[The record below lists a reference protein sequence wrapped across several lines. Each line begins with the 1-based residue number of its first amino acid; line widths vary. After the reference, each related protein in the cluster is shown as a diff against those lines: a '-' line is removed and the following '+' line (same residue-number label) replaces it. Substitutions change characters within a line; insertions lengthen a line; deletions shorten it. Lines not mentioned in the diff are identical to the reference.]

1 MNAEIARVLAVLQ
14 GQQRFERSHCIAGAN
29 GAELSLGASRGNT
42 DTMLN
47 AQKKPD
53 VWAIPASVGPD
64 LIKPIV
70 LREIVSQWPTLD
82 DTQKVNVLLGIAHVG
97 HGRMREVAN
106 EVRQIAQ
113 LAKQSVSSD
122 WVRTLGD
129 IIGEVG
135 TVGKM
140 RTVSELDEPTR
151 SEIEGAIAQ
160 VAQALEKSSLCVVP
174 SVLSYVSSDAA
185 KTIAP
190 SNIRNIYG
198 RAPSAKELDSVM
210 AQAKKRTADIRS
222 PPSSRRP
229 SMAPSSSVRPSTA
242 EPDGSAASSQLNSPE
257 PSSADATS
265 CFGLFGGESDD
276 DESEEN
282 DMSTG
287 DDTLVLVNNYTLPM
301 NVKSSHRAD
310 HVGRLS
316 RLLAVAS
323 SVSSSASGF
332 TSAQSAPGDARGS
345 AIRGAQGGQPASGLG
360 MRRGASAGG
369 GKSKLGMIAPRRRA
383 AATPSLP
390 SAGLGSVASS
400 RRADSGTAI
409 TQVTKKIRLAN
420 IEETADSMNDRERLL
435 QARRDK
441 AAQDREAKRQKQQEA
456 AEERKRQREENRLQK
471 QAGTTANTAKRAKRQ
486 SKSTPGLDETGD
498 GSQMHKATSPGT
510 ISSDDESDVPLEYRT
525 YTGDTPDRQALYT
538 NTNALKDADRK
549 LMYCFF
555 KGLDVPPNT
564 GDEVKFALN
573 EATID
578 DPRYPGKKCT
588 EIMMFKA
595 NLLSGKW
602 DKIRRLK
609 R

>member
-14 GQQRFERSHCIAGAN
+14 GQQRFERSHSIAGAN
-29 GAELSLGASRGNT
+29 GAELLLGASRGT
-42 DTMLN
+42 DTMHD

-64 LIKPIV
+64 LTKPFV

-113 LAKQSVSSD
+113 LAKQCVSSD

-129 IIGEVG
+129 IIGEAG

-140 RTVSELDEPTR
+140 RSASELDEPTR

-160 VAQALEKSSLCVVP
+160 VARALEKVSLCVVP
-174 SVLSYVSSDAA
+174 SALSYVSSDAA

-190 SNIRNIYG
+190 ASIRNIYG
-198 RAPSAKELDSVM
+198 RAPSEKELESVM
-210 AQAKKRTADIRS
+210 AQAKKKTADVRS

-229 SMAPSSSVRPSTA
+229 SMAPSSSVRPST
-242 EPDGSAASSQLNSPE
+242 EPNGSATSSQLNSPE
-257 PSSADATS
+257 PSSADATA
-265 CFGLFGGESDD
+265 CLGLFGGESDD
-276 DESEEN
+276 DDESEEKE
-282 DMSTG
+282 TE
-287 DDTLVLVNNYTLPM
+287 DDTCVLVNNYTLPM

-316 RLLAVAS
+316 RLLAVAN
-323 SVSSSASGF
+323 SVSSTAGGF
-332 TSAQSAPGDARGS
+332 TSAQSAPGDARNP
-345 AIRGAQGGQPASGLG
+345 ANRGAQSGQPASGLG

-369 GKSKLGMIAPRRRA
+369 KSKLGMIAPRRRA
-383 AATPSLP
+383 TATPSLP
-390 SAGLGSVASS
+390 SAGLVSVASS

-435 QARRDK
+435 QERREK

-456 AEERKRQREENRLQK
+456 ADERKRQREENRLQK
-471 QAGTTANTAKRAKRQ
+471 QAGATANTAKRAKRQ
-486 SKSTPGLDETGD
+486 SKTTPGPDEHGD
-498 GSQMHKATSPGT
+498 GNQMPKATSPGT
-510 ISSDDESDVPLEYRT
+510 VSSDDESDVPLEYRT

-538 NTNALKDADRK
+538 NTNALQDADRK

-602 DKIRRLK
+602 DKIRRIK

>member
-1 MNAEIARVLAVLQ
+1 MNAEVARVLAVLQ
-14 GQQRFERSHCIAGAN
+14 GQQRFERSHSIAGAN
-29 GAELSLGASRGNT
+29 SAELSLSASRGT
-42 DTMLN
+42 DTMHD

-64 LIKPIV
+64 LTKPTV
-70 LREIVSQWPTLD
+70 LRSIVSQWPTLD

-106 EVRQIAQ
+106 EVRQVAQ
-113 LAKQSVSSD
+113 LAKQCVSSD

-129 IIGEVG
+129 IIGEAG

-140 RTVSELDEPTR
+140 RSASELDEPTR

-160 VAQALEKSSLCVVP
+160 VARALEKVSLCVVP
-174 SVLSYVSSDAA
+174 SALSYVSTDAA
-185 KTIAP
+185 KMIAP
-190 SNIRNIYG
+190 SSIRNIYG
-198 RAPSAKELDSVM
+198 RAPSEKELESVM
-210 AQAKKRTADIRS
+210 AQARKKTADIRS

-229 SMAPSSSVRPSTA
+229 SMAPSSVRPST

-257 PSSADATS
+257 PSNADATS

-276 DESEEN
+276 DDESEEKE
-282 DMSTG
+282 T
-287 DDTLVLVNNYTLPM
+287 DDTCVLVNNYTLPM

-316 RLLAVAS
+316 RLLAVAN
-323 SVSSSASGF
+323 SVASTTGGF
-332 TSAQSAPGDARGS
+332 TSAQSAPGNARS
-345 AIRGAQGGQPASGLG
+345 PANRGAQSGQPAAGLG
-360 MRRGASAGG
+360 MRRGASAG

-383 AATPSLP
+383 TATPSLP
-390 SAGLGSVASS
+390 SAGLVSVASS
-400 RRADSGTAI
+400 RRADSSTAI
-409 TQVTKKIRLAN
+409 TQVTKKVRLAN

-435 QARRDK
+435 QDRKEK

-471 QAGTTANTAKRAKRQ
+471 QAGQTANTAKRAKRQ
-486 SKSTPGLDETGD
+486 SKTTPGPDEHGD
-498 GSQMHKATSPGT
+498 QARKEMSPGT

-538 NTNALKDADRK
+538 NTNALQDADRK

-578 DPRYPGKKCT
+578 DPRHPGKKCT

-595 NLLSGKW
+595 NLLTGKW
-602 DKIRRLK
+602 DKIRRIK